1 MIKRNSRI
9 KDFYKLSRSERLNL
23 LKEFAGLSE
32 QDIVLL
38 NFDCIDKFN
47 FIDQMVENV
56 ISVFPQPLGLATNFI
71 VNDRD
76 YLIPMVTEEASV
88 IAAASNAAKLSR
100 TEGGFKAYSDVSV
113 MIGEIHLL
121 NISNVEQA
129 KFEIERN
136 KSDILSIANQQDSIL
151 VSFGGGALDL
161 KFKEFE
167 SNSLGKVL
175 VVWLLIDV
183 KDAMGANVV
192 NTMCEAVTPMLEKIS
207 GGKALLR
214 ILSNLSVYRLTRASA
229 VWQQSELGS
238 DVINKIIQANEM
250 ACIDVFRAATHN
262 KGIMNGIDAVCI
274 ATGNDFR
281 AVEAGC
287 HSYSAI
293 NGNYGPLTK
302 YFKNECGNLV
312 GQIEIPLALGVVGG
326 SIERNPFAKLCLKIL
341 NVKASSDLA
350 NIVASVGLAQNFAA
364 LKALVSEG
372 IQKGHM
378 KLHKRNS

>member
-1 MIKRNSRI
+1 MIKHNSRI
-9 KDFYKLSRSERLNL
+9 REFYKLSRSLRLNL

-32 QDIVLL
+32 QDMVLL
-38 NFDCIDKFN
+38 NFGCMDKFN

-56 ISVFPQPLGLATNFI
+56 ISVFPLSLGLATNFI

-136 KSDILSIANQQDSIL
+136 KPDVLSIANQQDSIL